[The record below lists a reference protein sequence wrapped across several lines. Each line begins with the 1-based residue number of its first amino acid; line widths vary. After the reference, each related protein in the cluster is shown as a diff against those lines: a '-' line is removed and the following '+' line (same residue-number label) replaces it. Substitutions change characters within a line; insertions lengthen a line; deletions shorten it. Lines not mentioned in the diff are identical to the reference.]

1 VASPAIDG
9 GGILVQGGKI
19 GALLSAAEAQ
29 NLKAAQP
36 QLPHEHLPGAVL
48 TPGLFNLHTHLD
60 YTNLAHL
67 EAFNGESMFDWLED
81 LVSQSRSTL
90 NTAEMLGQSAL
101 AGARQAALAGTS
113 FVVDSTF
120 SGAPAQALA
129 EVGLKGLVGLE
140 LFGLD
145 SELADLL
152 FDLWQERLAKLTATA
167 GSALQEALQ
176 SGRVRLTIAPHA
188 PYTVAPALWLKAKHW
203 AKERG
208 LPLTCHLAESD
219 NEFNW
224 IKNQDDRL
232 DQYLL
237 KVMPKNPTKSSQDAL
252 KDLET
257 LVKSL
262 PWRGSDLSPC
272 AHLYKYELLDEGT
285 IAAHCLK
292 LSPEDI
298 KLLADQRVKV
308 ALCPRSNNRLNN
320 GLPQPQTL
328 IDSGITCGLGTDSR
342 ASSPSLCLLEEA
354 HYLHSMLL
362 ASNVLATNGPAT
374 NGPATNGPATNGP
387 ATIGAA
393 TNDQAPDYKQLLS
406 MLTLGGAKAV
416 GLDERTG
423 SLEVGKCAD
432 IAAFDLS
439 NRGDGGSDTGRRR
452 PINTANPAT
461 PEQALA
467 ALFETSPACLLL
479 LVDGKAV
486 VRDGRLV

>member
-1 VASPAIDG
+1 MNYSTSPPFLLTAAWIFPVASPAIEG

-19 GALLSAAEAQ
+19 GALVSSAEAQ
-29 NLKAAQP
+29 SLKAAQP
-36 QLPHEHLPGAVL
+36 QLPHEHLPGAAL

-81 LVSQSRSTL
+81 LVSQSRSAL
-90 NTAEMLGQSAL
+90 NTAELLGQSAL

-145 SELADLL
+145 SEKADLL
-152 FDLWQERLAKLTATA
+152 FNLWQERLAQLTATA
-167 GSALQEALQ
+167 GSALQDALQ

-224 IKNQDDRL
+224 IKDQDDRL

-237 KVMPKNPTKSSQDAL
+237 KVMPKNPTKSPEDAL

-262 PWRGSDLSPC
+262 PWRGSGLSPC
-272 AHLYKYELLDEGT
+272 AHLGKYELLDEST

-298 KLLADQRVKV
+298 KLLAKHQVKV

-320 GLPQPQTL
+320 GLPQPHPL
-328 IDSGITCGLGTDSR
+328 IDNGITCGLGTDSR
-342 ASSPSLCLLEEA
+342 ASSPSLSLLEEA
-354 HYLHSMLL
+354 RYLSSML
-362 ASNVLATNGPAT
+362 PA
-374 NGPATNGPATNGP
+374 
-387 ATIGAA
+387 IK
-393 TNDQAPDYKQLLS
+393 DPDYKQLLA
-406 MLTLGGAKAV
+406 MLTLDGAKAV
-416 GLDERTG
+416 GLGERTG

-439 NRGDGGSDTGRRR
+439 NMGAGGSDTDRRR
-452 PINTANPAT
+452 PINTAQPAT
-461 PEQALA
+461 AEQGLE
-467 ALFETSPACLLL
+467 ALFERSPACLLL